1 MEKGRL
7 WSWLRRRWRGGAR
20 GGGGEVRVEAE
31 KVAAVKAAVWVACR
45 PSTRESRSHLDSR
58 RAGGRRVTSLPVLR
72 AGRSRLP
79 RNSAIYSSLECNLAS
94 HGAAAQARPQQAP
107 GTATPSRPRAGRS
120 LKRTRGPAGG
130 PAGPRSPH
138 DTAGGRGVPE
148 LLGSLERPFIL
159 ANHRD

>member
-1 MEKGRL
+1 MEKGRV

-45 PSTRESRSHLDSR
+45 PSTRESRSHLDSLV
-58 RAGGRRVTSLPVLR
+58 GRRVTSLPVLR

-107 GTATPSRPRAGRS
+107 GTATPSRPRAGPVSKTKARAG
-120 LKRTRGPAGG
+120 RRARGAAVASRHRGG
-130 PAGPRSPH
+130 SWRA
-138 DTAGGRGVPE
+138 
-148 LLGSLERPFIL
+148 
-159 ANHRD
+159 